1 MKNWK
6 RLLVLSVMLALAGCG
21 SNESAAFK
29 KAGCIAAESLAMNEA
44 AVHFDLAAQSGDP
57 AAVGAAIASQNI
69 WASFMNAGNLNS
81 LEEINAMTD
90 YVKELTLE
98 IATYCGSE
106 YDIK

>member
-1 MKNWK
+1 MKNWR

-29 KAGCIAAESLAMNEA
+29 KAGCIAADRIAMNEA
-44 AVHFDLAAQSGDP
+44 AVQFDLAAQSGDP

-81 LEEINAMTD
+81 LEEVYAMTD
-90 YVKELTLE
+90 YVKELASE

>member
-21 SNESAAFK
+21 SNQSAAFK
-29 KAGCIAAESLAMNEA
+29 KAGCIAAEGIAMNEA
-44 AVHFDLAAQSGDP
+44 AVQFDLAAQSGDP
-57 AAVGAAIASQNI
+57 AAVGAAIAAQNI
-69 WASFMNAGNLNS
+69 WASLMNSGRYNS
-81 LEEINAMTD
+81 LEEVLAGGE
-90 YVKELTLE
+90 YVEELASE

>member
-21 SNESAAFK
+21 SNQSAAFK
-29 KAGCIAAESLAMNEA
+29 KAGCIAAEGIALNEA
-44 AVHFDLAAQSGDP
+44 AVQFDLAAQSGDP

-69 WASFMNAGNLNS
+69 WASFLNAGNVNS
-81 LEEINAMTD
+81 LEEVYANAD
-90 YVKELTLE
+90 YVKELALE